1 MTKEESDLI
10 QQVLTELGGVFVR
23 VSRNHPQK
31 DMKMPKKSQKKV
43 SPWPENEPPYN
54 DMEAW
59 YKLAHDLNEPIEL
72 DDYSKKGYDNFFHK
86 LWTDLRAHFFCY
98 SARQLADLSTFYT
111 SKYRKGEWEGP

>member
-31 DMKMPKKSQKKV
+31 DTKMPKKPQKKV

-59 YKLAHDLNEPIEL
+59 YKLAHNLNEPIEL

-98 SARQLADLSTFYT
+98 SARQIADLSTYYT
-111 SKYRKGEWEGP
+111 KKYRKGE